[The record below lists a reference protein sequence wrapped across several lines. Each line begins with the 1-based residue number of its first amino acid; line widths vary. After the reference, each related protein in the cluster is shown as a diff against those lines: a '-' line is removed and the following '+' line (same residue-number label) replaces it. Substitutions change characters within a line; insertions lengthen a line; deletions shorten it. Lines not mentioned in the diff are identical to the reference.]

1 MENTFFEA
9 PEYPIWDRLKRC
21 AVLFVKQ
28 AVCLLGVMLLV
39 RVIEMA
45 FGSHLFHPKESLIIL
60 IVEGII
66 YTLIYFI
73 KALPFL
79 FVIYTV
85 LFFSNIG
92 AQVLKI
98 CNFILF
104 AIYILI
110 EVFLAKYFFT
120 SQILLGDDIFI
131 GNSNFL
137 SKIISFNL
145 YLTIAI
151 IVSLVVL
158 WFAMQRSKLIT
169 FVDNV
174 YALSILSVGLVMLFF
189 GVSALP
195 NDDGTE
201 NFKVKV
207 SKSAYFFDRAYTH
220 WFDKEPNVDIYD
232 QNYFD

>member
-28 AVCLLGVMLLV
+28 SVCLLVVMLFV
-39 RVIEMA
+39 RVAEMGFA
-45 FGSHLFHPKESLIIL
+45 SYLLHPKESLIVL

-66 YTLIYFI
+66 YTLIYFL

-79 FVIYTV
+79 FVVYTV
-85 LFFSNIG
+85 FFFSNID
-92 AQVLKI
+92 AKVLRV

-110 EVFLAKYFFT
+110 ELFLAKYFFAT
-120 SQILLGDDIFI
+120 QTLLGDDVFT
-131 GNSNFL
+131 GNSTFL
-137 SKIISFNL
+137 SKIFSFNL
-145 YLTIAI
+145 YWLIAMMI
-151 IVSLVVL
+151 TLVVL
-158 WFAMQRSKLIT
+158 WFAIQRSKLIT

-174 YALSILSVGLVMLFF
+174 YALSILSVGLILLFF

-195 NDDGTE
+195 NDDGSE
-201 NFKVKV
+201 IFKIKV
-207 SKSAYFFDRAYTH
+207 SKSAYLFDRTYTH